1 MIYKKTWKYILTKD
15 DSNFCRRFNLYRV
28 KSLKDFSDVHK
39 GDIGGYIEGYHNLS
53 RKGNC
58 WVYDKA
64 LVGESAQVTDNAIVC
79 DSAKV
84 FGNAKV
90 SGNAKVTDNA
100 HVGGFDVICGSSR
113 VDK

>member
-1 MIYKKTWKYILTKD
+1 MSYWCNKSTYYRLRAIR
-15 DSNFCRRFNLYRV
+15 NFKNI
-28 KSLKDFSDVHK
+28 KK
-39 GDIGGYIEGYHNLS
+39 GDSGGYVKGYYYNLS
-53 RKGNC
+53 HKGNC
-58 WVYDKA
+58 WIYNYA
-64 LVGESAQVTDNAIVC
+64 LVGESAQVTDNVVVC